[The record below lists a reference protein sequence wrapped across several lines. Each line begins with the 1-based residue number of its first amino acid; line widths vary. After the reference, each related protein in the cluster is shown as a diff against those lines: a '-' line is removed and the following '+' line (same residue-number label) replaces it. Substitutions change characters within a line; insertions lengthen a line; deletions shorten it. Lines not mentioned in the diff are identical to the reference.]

1 MDMPIHSITPF
12 TMLDFPNKLA
22 CIFWFSGCNMACPYC
37 YNIEFLKQK
46 GKITKEEALNF
57 LDNRKGL
64 LDGVVLSGG
73 EATLYKD
80 LVSFAEDIKRR
91 NFLLKLD
98 TNGSNPFVLEKL
110 LHFDLL
116 DYVSLDFKAL
126 KDKEHIFI
134 KNFDLFES
142 FLKCLALLQK
152 KDIKFSVRTTIHS
165 DILDADYVMK
175 MERILR
181 ENGYKKEYFLQHF
194 VSDKE
199 TLQELPEHDKSIYKD
214 IKNVLFTN

>member
-142 FLKCLALLQK
+142 FLKCLVLLQK

-165 DILDADYVMK
+165 DILDADYVVK

>member
-80 LVSFAEDIKRR
+80 LISFAEDIKRR

-110 LHFDLL
+110 LYFDLL

-142 FLKCLALLQK
+142 FLKCLTLLQK
-152 KDIKFSVRTTIHS
+152 KDIRFSVRTTIHS
-165 DILDADYVMK
+165 DILDADYVVK

-199 TLQELPEHDKSIYKD
+199 TLQELPEHDKSMYKD

>member
-142 FLKCLALLQK
+142 FLKCLVLLQK